1 MAKIEFK
8 GIEAYQKRLA
18 QLGRRS
24 ESICKYAVYDAAGA
38 VIEAIKENTPV
49 DTGDLRDSIVL
60 TPMKNTDGFV
70 HTKVDIV
77 GYDRKGVPNMLKA
90 RALESGTS
98 RLPKKPFIR
107 PAVRRVEQ
115 LAQFLMEKSLDE
127 MISKI
132 MKK

>member
-18 QLGRRS
+18 QLGRKS
-24 ESICKYAVYDAAGA
+24 ESVCRYAIYDAAGA
-38 VIEAIKENTPV
+38 VVEAIKANAPV

-60 TPMKNTDGFV
+60 APMKNEDGFV

-77 GYDRKGVPNMLKA
+77 GYDRKGVPNLLKA

-107 PAVRRVEQ
+107 PAVRRVENLTQ
-115 LAQFLMEKSLDE
+115 LLMEKSLDE
-127 MISKI
+127 IISRI
-132 MKK
+132 MKN

>member
-8 GIEAYQKRLA
+8 GIETYQKQLA
-18 QLGRRS
+18 KLGRKA
-24 ESICKYAVYDAAGA
+24 ESVCRYAIYDAAGA
-38 VIEAIKENTPV
+38 VVEAIKENTPV

-107 PAVRRVEQ
+107 PAVRQVEN